1 MLLSKRLLYS
11 ETGLVIKIA
20 PWFFQAYSLVY
31 KLGGGGAVIYSK
43 LSN

>member
-1 MLLSKRLLYS
+1 MLLSKHLLYS

-20 PWFFQAYSLVY
+20 PLFFQTYSLEY
-31 KLGGGGAVIYSK
+31 KWGGAVIYSK